1 MDSEV
6 QLLADVL
13 TVAEAPSPRGLEPRS
28 TPAQTTR
35 FAAGL
40 ATTRLFVVGAGR
52 GVGGGCGT
60 TRLACAGPRRLGSIP
75 ARGARRLVGGNGSRT
90 PHPRPPHAHHLV

>member
-40 ATTRLFVVGAGR
+40 ATTRFFVVVVGR
-52 GVGGGCGT
+52 GVGGGGGGGGPPG
-60 TRLACAGPRRLGSIP
+60 RAGAGPRRLASVG
-75 ARGARRLVGGNGSRT
+75 ARGARCWVGGKG
-90 PHPRPPHAHHLV
+90 PRPPPPRPAPR